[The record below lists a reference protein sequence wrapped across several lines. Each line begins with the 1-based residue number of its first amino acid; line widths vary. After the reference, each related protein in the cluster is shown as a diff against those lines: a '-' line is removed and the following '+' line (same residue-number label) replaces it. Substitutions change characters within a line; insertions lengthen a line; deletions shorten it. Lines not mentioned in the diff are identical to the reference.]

1 MDSSLQSANLTADE
15 LNKLTAT
22 DHAETEGEEGEHHI
36 HMPNPSLWPFILS
49 AAILLTIAGLLALP
63 DVPWLSL
70 IAAPFVIVGMLGW
83 ALEDPMAP
91 RKAEFISV
99 PVNAHSKF
107 LPGQEV
113 VDKDGAWLGEVRAR
127 FGNYMLVDRGGLVVK
142 PFYVP
147 YSVAGEAKED
157 GVIHL
162 TASISDLLAKGLDKV
177 PDDLYGVAPAPE
189 LSRVRGVPQFAK
201 GPLSPAETGHYNYGP
216 NYPGIN
222 TDASGS
228 YDREYVVPNPR
239 RYVGERRKMFAT
251 NGTIPARAISPD

>member
-22 DHAETEGEEGEHHI
+22 DHGETEGVEEEHHI

-49 AAILLTIAGLLALP
+49 AAVLLTIAGLLALP
-63 DVPWLSL
+63 DVPVLSI
-70 IAAPFVIVGMLGW
+70 IAAPFVLVGILGW

-91 RKAEFISV
+91 QKVEFITV
-99 PVNAHSKF
+99 PTNAQSKF
-107 LPGQEV
+107 VPGQEV
-113 VDKDGAWLGEVRAR
+113 IDKSGAWVGEVRAR

-142 PFYVP
+142 PYYVP
-147 YSVAGEAKED
+147 YSLVGETNED

-162 TASISDLLAKGLDKV
+162 TAGIEDLLARGLDRV
-177 PDDLYGVAPAPE
+177 PEDLYRAAPE
-189 LSRVRGVPQFAK
+189 SGFPRVRGVPQFAR

-228 YDREYVVPNPR
+228 YDREYVTPTPQN
-239 RYVGERRKMFAT
+239 YVGERRKIFAT
-251 NGTIPARAISPD
+251 SRPIPARAISPD

>member
-22 DHAETEGEEGEHHI
+22 DHAETESVEEEHHI

-49 AAILLTIAGLLALP
+49 AAVLLTLAGLLALP
-63 DVPWLSL
+63 DVPWLSVV
-70 IAAPFVIVGMLGW
+70 AAPFVFVGIVGW
-83 ALEDPMAP
+83 ALEDSMAP
-91 RKAEFISV
+91 PKVEFITV
-99 PVNAHSKF
+99 PANVYSKF
-107 LPGQEV
+107 VPGQDV
-113 VDKDGAWLGEVRAR
+113 MDKDGAWVGEVRAR

-147 YSVAGEAKED
+147 YGLAGVAKED

-162 TASISDLLAKGLDKV
+162 TASISDLLARGLDSV
-177 PDDLYGVAPAPE
+177 PEDLYGVAPE
-189 LSRVRGVPQFAK
+189 SGVTQLKGVPQFAR

-228 YDREYVVPNPR
+228 YERGQVTPNPR
-239 RYVGERRKMFAT
+239 QYVGERRKMFAT
-251 NGTIPARAISPD
+251 GRTIPARVISPD